1 MKSIQFKNGPITMS
15 GNLHFPKAFDESR
28 TYAAVVCVHPGGGV
42 KEQTAGVYAERLAE
56 QGFVALAF
64 DASHQGA
71 SGGEPRFMDDP
82 MRRVGDIYSAVDYL
96 TSLRYV
102 DAGRIGALGI
112 CAGSGA
118 AIKATSTDRRI
129 RAVGTVSAV
138 DVGAATRKGWD
149 GKTSESELIPTLEAV
164 AKQRTAEAAGAAP
177 VYVPYVPKVGDK
189 TAPRDLQEAADY
201 YLTPRGQHPNA
212 PNKMLLT
219 SVSYL
224 ASFTGF
230 DLIGT
235 LLTQPLLVIAGREAG
250 SLWHSQELHAKA
262 AGPKE
267 LIIIDGATH
276 MDLYDGPGVGRAMD
290 KLWPFFKRN
299 LSEPVLSASRA
310 VRGQG
315 GREERRNSLLSFEHE
330 PQRQPLQPRRS
341 PRSPPACKRATEG
354 ESHGNTRGHAG
365 SHNHEAGRA

>member
-1 MKSIQFKNGPITMS
+1 MNGHISTLTSPSRRKLIAGGSALTAAFLLPGGASGAPNADSGVQVGSTTRKNVRFKNGAIDMA
-15 GNLHFPKAFDESR
+15 GHLYLPKGFDERS
-28 TYAAVVCVHPGGGV
+28 TYPAVVSIHPGGGV
-42 KEQTAGVYAERLAE
+42 KEQTAGVYARRLAE

-71 SGGEPRFMDDP
+71 SGGMPRFLDDP
-82 MRRVGDIYSAVDYL
+82 MKRVSDIFSAVDYL

-118 AIKATSTDRRI
+118 AVKASALERRIKAV
-129 RAVGTVSAV
+129 ATVSAV

-149 GKTSESELIPTLEAV
+149 GKAPASDLIAMLESV

-177 VYVPYVPKVGDK
+177 VYVNYVPKVDDK

-219 SVSYL
+219 SLGSL
-224 ASFTGF
+224 AAFTGF
-230 DLIGT
+230 EGIDNV
-235 LLTQPLLVIAGREAG
+235 LTQPVMLIAGSQAG
-250 SLWHSQELHAKA
+250 SLWHSQALYAKA

-267 LIIIDGATH
+267 LFVVDGATH
-276 MDLYDGPGVGRAMD
+276 MDLYDGEGVNVAMN
-290 KLWPFFKRN
+290 KLSPFFKR
-299 LSEPVLSASRA
+299 
-310 VRGQG
+310 
-315 GREERRNSLLSFEHE
+315 SL
-330 PQRQPLQPRRS
+330 
-341 PRSPPACKRATEG
+341 
-354 ESHGNTRGHAG
+354 
-365 SHNHEAGRA
+365 